1 MLSILKGDICSKGVE
16 SNIRDFD
23 RLTNQ
28 WGIGFKF
35 LNAEDFLQEISGL
48 DAQELER
55 AGALADELMAQART
69 AHLPGDAG
77 QLHQGVRG
85 HQEAAGAL

>member
-1 MLSILKGDICSKGVE
+1 ME

-35 LNAEDFLQEISGL
+35 LNAEDFLQEIKRPGR
-48 DAQELER
+48 QELER
-55 AGALADELMAQART
+55 AGALADELESTGRSCSISREMLVNST
-69 AHLPGDAG
+69 KCTW
-77 QLHQGVRG
+77 